1 MFGKSNSFHVL
12 AASLVQAGLCCLLV
26 SLVFVISA
34 SGQSSG
40 TTSQVVI
47 TKATAAKPAK
57 NAPAFQ
63 AYKNIKLG
71 MTADEVKTAL
81 GKPETE
87 SAEELYYT
95 FGEDESAQIMID
107 KDKKVRVI
115 SLTYSENNKNAPKF
129 EDVFGP
135 DEKKEPKP
143 DGSIYKMVRYPEAGF
158 WVAYSGSVNGDTV
171 VSITLQKM

>member
-1 MFGKSNSFHVL
+1 MFGKFNSFHVL

-26 SLVFVISA
+26 SLALTAEAQAQASGATSQAVIS
-34 SGQSSG
+34 
-40 TTSQVVI
+40 
-47 TKATAAKPAK
+47 KATAKPAK

-63 AYKNIKLG
+63 AYKNVKLG
-71 MTADEVKTAL
+71 MTADEVKTTL

-95 FGEDESAQIMID
+95 FGEDESAQIMMD

-135 DEKKEPKP
+135 NEKKEPKP

-158 WVAYSGSVNGDTV
+158 WVAYSGSVNGDSV